1 MGNIVVS
8 VKNLKK
14 EIELAKGNLL
24 QVLEDI
30 SFDIYE
36 GEFVSI
42 VGPSGSG
49 KSTLLYCI
57 SSLLPPTGGEVL
69 IKGKAPYDWNA
80 SKLAKFRRKEIGFIF
95 QDFQLIPSLSAYD
108 NLALPGILNGYKID
122 RTAVEKI
129 ATDLDLKADLHQ
141 PIDALS
147 GGEQQRV
154 AIARTVLADP
164 EIIFLDEP
172 TSALDT
178 HSRRLVMALFQK
190 LVANGKTI
198 IMVTHDLE
206 LAGETSRSIIMRDGR
221 VEREVVT
228 PTSDGLAF

>member
-1 MGNIVVS
+1 MNEVVV

-14 EIELAKGNLL
+14 EIELAQGN
-24 QVLEDI
+24 VLEVLSDI
-30 SFDIYE
+30 SFEIKQ

-57 SSLLPPTGGEVL
+57 SSLLPPTEGEVL
-69 IKGKAPYDWNA
+69 IKGKSPYEWSA
-80 SKLAKFRRKEIGFIF
+80 SKLAKFRRQEIGFIF
-95 QDFQLIPSLSAYD
+95 QDYQLIPSLSAFD
-108 NLALPGILNGYKID
+108 NLMLPGILNGQKIEKSS
-122 RTAVEKI
+122 VEAI
-129 ATDLDLKADLHQ
+129 ATRLELKVELNQ

-154 AIARTVLADP
+154 AIARTILANP

-178 HSRRLVMALFQK
+178 HSRELTMGLFHELVGQ
-190 LVANGKTI
+190 GKTI

-206 LAGETSRSIIMRDGR
+206 LAEKTSRTIVMRDGKI
-221 VEREVVT
+221 ERDIELTQFNTVT
-228 PTSDGLAF
+228 I

>member
-1 MGNIVVS
+1 MNEVVV

-14 EIELAKGNLL
+14 EIELAQGN
-24 QVLEDI
+24 VLEVLSDI
-30 SFDIYE
+30 SFEIKQ

-57 SSLLPPTGGEVL
+57 SSLLPPTEGEVL
-69 IKGKAPYDWNA
+69 IKGKSPYEWSA
-80 SKLAKFRRKEIGFIF
+80 SKLAKFRRQEIGFIF
-95 QDFQLIPSLSAYD
+95 QDYQLIPSLSAFD
-108 NLALPGILNGYKID
+108 NLMLPGILNGRKIEKSS
-122 RTAVEKI
+122 VEAI
-129 ATDLDLKADLHQ
+129 ATRLELKVELNQ

-154 AIARTVLADP
+154 AIARTILANP

-178 HSRRLVMALFQK
+178 HSRKLTMGLFHELVGQ
-190 LVANGKTI
+190 GKTI

-206 LAGETSRSIIMRDGR
+206 LTEKTSRTIVMRDGKI
-221 VEREVVT
+221 ERDIELTQFNTVT
-228 PTSDGLAF
+228 I

>member
-1 MGNIVVS
+1 MNEVVV

-14 EIELAKGNLL
+14 EIELAQGN
-24 QVLEDI
+24 VLEVLSDI
-30 SFDIYE
+30 SFEIKQ

-57 SSLLPPTGGEVL
+57 SSLLPPTEGEVL
-69 IKGKAPYDWNA
+69 IKGKSPYEWSA
-80 SKLAKFRRKEIGFIF
+80 SKLAKFRRQEIGFIF
-95 QDFQLIPSLSAYD
+95 QDYQLIPSLSAFD
-108 NLALPGILNGYKID
+108 NLMLPGILNGRKIEKSS
-122 RTAVEKI
+122 VEAI
-129 ATDLDLKADLHQ
+129 ATRLELKVELNQ

-154 AIARTVLADP
+154 AIARTILANP

-178 HSRRLVMALFQK
+178 HSRKLTMCLFHELVGQ
-190 LVANGKTI
+190 GKTI

-206 LAGETSRSIIMRDGR
+206 LAEKTSRTIVMRDGKI
-221 VEREVVT
+221 ERDIELTQFNTVT
-228 PTSDGLAF
+228 I

>member
-1 MGNIVVS
+1 MNEVIV

-24 QVLEDI
+24 EVLSDV
-30 SFDIYE
+30 SFEIKR

-57 SSLLPPTGGEVL
+57 SSLLPPTEGEVL
-69 IKGKAPYDWNA
+69 IKGKSPYEWSA
-80 SKLAKFRRKEIGFIF
+80 SKLAKFRRQEIGFIF
-95 QDFQLIPSLSAYD
+95 QDYQLIPSLSAFD
-108 NLALPGILNGYKID
+108 NLMLPGILNGRKIEKSS
-122 RTAVEKI
+122 VEAI
-129 ATDLDLKADLHQ
+129 ATRLELKAELNQ

-154 AIARTVLADP
+154 AIARTILADP
-164 EIIFLDEP
+164 EIIFLAEP

-178 HSRRLVMALFQK
+178 HSRKLTMDLFHELVGQ
-190 LVANGKTI
+190 GKTI
-198 IMVTHDLE
+198 IMVTHDLG
-206 LAGETSRSIIMRDGR
+206 LAEKTSRTIVMRDGKI
-221 VEREVVT
+221 ERDIQLPQFNTVIK
-228 PTSDGLAF
+228 